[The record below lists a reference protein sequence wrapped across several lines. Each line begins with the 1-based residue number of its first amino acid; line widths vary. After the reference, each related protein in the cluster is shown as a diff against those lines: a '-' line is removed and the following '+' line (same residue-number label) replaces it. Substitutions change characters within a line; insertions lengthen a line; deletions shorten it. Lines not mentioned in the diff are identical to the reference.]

1 MNPTSRPAKFSR
13 YLVRAVCCFLFVASA
28 FADNPVPQV
37 VGPVKP
43 QAVAPGSGEFTLKV
57 YGANFVSRA
66 VVNWNRSPQAALP
79 DRRR

>member
-1 MNPTSRPAKFSR
+1 MSPTSRPVKFSQH
-13 YLVRAVCCFLFVASA
+13 VASAVCCFLFVASA